1 MQKQPCFDL
10 RSVKHRVA
18 RLSVASPPCCK
29 ATQHRNNSAVT
40 VDTQKILEN
49 DRKHVF
55 HASTHL
61 KQYAAGDLPGRVV
74 TGAQGIRIRDSEGNE
89 LIDAFAGLYCVNIG
103 YGREEMAEAIYEQA
117 KKLAYYHTYVGHT
130 NEALVEL
137 SARII
142 EMAPAG
148 MSKVYYGMSGSD
160 ANETQ
165 LKLVWY
171 YNNVRNL
178 PQKKKV
184 ISRDRGYHGS
194 SIAAG
199 SMTGLPLF
207 HAHFDLPIDRIKHTV
222 APCYYR
228 REDQGMSELEF
239 SAYCAEQ
246 LEAMILA
253 EGPDTVAAMIAEPV
267 LGTGGIVPPPEGY
280 WPAIRT
286 VLDKY
291 DVLLI
296 ADEVVCGFG
305 RLGADFGSTLY
316 DMKPDLMTVAKG
328 LTSAYQPLSGVI
340 VGDKVWQVLEQGSDL
355 WGAMGHGYT
364 YSGHPIGAAAA
375 LCNLDIIA
383 REQLVDNARD
393 TGAYLQQRM
402 HEAFAQHPLVGE
414 SRGVGLLHALEFSSD
429 AGERTHFDPS
439 LKVGPQVAAACL
451 EEGLIARAMPHGDI
465 LGFAPPL
472 IVDRDDVDSIV
483 QRAKRAV
490 DSVTDK
496 LIKGGDWS
504 PR

>member
-1 MQKQPCFDL
+1 MTIDTKKLLDID
-10 RSVKHRVA
+10 
-18 RLSVASPPCCK
+18 
-29 ATQHRNNSAVT
+29 RNT
-40 VDTQKILEN
+40 
-49 DRKHVF
+49 VF

-61 KQYAAGDLPGRVV
+61 KQYAQGEVGGRII
-74 TGAQGIRIRDSEGNE
+74 TGAQGIRIQDSEGVE

-103 YGREEMAEAIYEQA
+103 YGRTEMAEAIYEQA

-130 NEALVEL
+130 NEALIEL
-137 SARII
+137 SDRII
-142 EMAPAG
+142 KMAPAG

-171 YNNVRNL
+171 YNNARGL

-194 SIAAG
+194 SIASG

-207 HAHFDLPIDRIKHTV
+207 HAHFDLPLERIKHTI
-222 APCYYR
+222 APVYYR
-228 REDQGMSELEF
+228 RPDDNMSELEF
-239 SAYCAEQ
+239 SKYCAAK
-246 LEAMILA
+246 LEEMILA
-253 EGPDTVAAMIAEPV
+253 EGPDTVAAMIGEPV

-280 WPAIRT
+280 WTEIRK

-291 DVLLI
+291 DILLI

-305 RLGADFGSTLY
+305 RLGADFGSLYY

-340 VGDKVWQVLEQGSDL
+340 VGEKVWSVLEQGTDQ
-355 WGAMGHGYT
+355 WGAIGHGYT
-364 YSGHPIGAAAA
+364 YSGHPMGAASA

-383 REQLVDNARD
+383 RENLVGNARD

-402 HEAFAQHPLVGE
+402 QQAFADHPLVGE
-414 SRGVGLLHALEFSSD
+414 SRGVGLLHALEFSSNK
-429 AGERTHFDPS
+429 ARREHFDPN
-439 LKVGPQVAAACL
+439 LKVGPQIAAACL
-451 EEGLIARAMPHGDI
+451 EQGLIARAMPHGDI

-472 IVDRDDVDSIV
+472 VVTKGEVDDIVERT
-483 QRAKRAV
+483 AKAV
-490 DSVTDK
+490 NKVTDK
-496 LIKGGDWS
+496 LVRSGEWNA
-504 PR
+504 R

>member
-1 MQKQPCFDL
+1 MTIDTKKLLEID
-10 RSVKHRVA
+10 
-18 RLSVASPPCCK
+18 
-29 ATQHRNNSAVT
+29 RNT
-40 VDTQKILEN
+40 
-49 DRKHVF
+49 VF

-61 KQYAAGDLPGRVV
+61 KQYAHGEVGGRII
-74 TGAQGIRIRDSEGNE
+74 TGAQGIRIQDSEGVE

-103 YGREEMAEAIYEQA
+103 YGRTEMAEAIYEQA

-130 NEALVEL
+130 NEALIEL
-137 SARII
+137 SDRII
-142 EMAPAG
+142 KMAPAG

-171 YNNVRNL
+171 YNNARGL

-194 SIAAG
+194 SIASG

-207 HAHFDLPIDRIKHTV
+207 HAHFDLPLERIKHTI
-222 APCYYR
+222 APVYYR
-228 REDQGMSELEF
+228 RPDDNMSELEF
-239 SAYCAEQ
+239 SRYCAAK
-246 LEAMILA
+246 LEEMILA
-253 EGPDTVAAMIAEPV
+253 EGPDTVAAMIGEPV

-280 WPAIRT
+280 WAEIRK

-291 DVLLI
+291 DILLI

-305 RLGADFGSTLY
+305 RLGADFGSLYY

-340 VGDKVWQVLEQGSDL
+340 VGEKVWKVLEQGTDQ
-355 WGAMGHGYT
+355 WGAIGHGYT
-364 YSGHPIGAAAA
+364 YSGHPMGAASA

-383 REQLVDNARD
+383 RENLVGNARD

-402 HEAFAQHPLVGE
+402 QQTFAEHPLVGE
-414 SRGVGLLHALEFSSD
+414 SRGVGLLHALEFSSNK
-429 AGERTHFDPS
+429 ARREHFDPN
-439 LKVGPQVAAACL
+439 LKVGPQIAAACL
-451 EEGLIARAMPHGDI
+451 EQGLIARAMPHGDI

-472 IVDRDDVDSIV
+472 VVTKGEVDDIVERT
-483 QRAKRAV
+483 ARAV
-490 DSVTDK
+490 NKVTDK
-496 LIKGGDWS
+496 LVRSGEWNAK
-504 PR
+504 

>member
-1 MQKQPCFDL
+1 MTIDTKKLLDID
-10 RSVKHRVA
+10 
-18 RLSVASPPCCK
+18 
-29 ATQHRNNSAVT
+29 RNT
-40 VDTQKILEN
+40 
-49 DRKHVF
+49 VF

-61 KQYAAGDLPGRVV
+61 KQYAQGEVGGRII
-74 TGAQGIRIRDSEGNE
+74 TGAQGIRIQDSEGVE

-103 YGREEMAEAIYEQA
+103 YGRTEMAEAIYEQA

-130 NEALVEL
+130 NEALIEL
-137 SARII
+137 SDRII
-142 EMAPAG
+142 KMAPAG

-171 YNNVRNL
+171 YNNARGL

-194 SIAAG
+194 SIASG

-207 HAHFDLPIDRIKHTV
+207 HAHFDLPLERIKHTI
-222 APCYYR
+222 APVYYR
-228 REDQGMSELEF
+228 RPDDNMSELEF
-239 SAYCAEQ
+239 SRYCAAK
-246 LEAMILA
+246 LEEMILA
-253 EGPDTVAAMIAEPV
+253 EGPDTVAAMIGEPV

-280 WPAIRT
+280 WAEIRK

-291 DVLLI
+291 DILLI

-305 RLGADFGSTLY
+305 RLGADFGSLYY

-340 VGDKVWQVLEQGSDL
+340 VGEKVWKVLEQGTDQ
-355 WGAMGHGYT
+355 WGAIGHGYT
-364 YSGHPIGAAAA
+364 YSGHPMGAASA

-383 REQLVDNARD
+383 RENLVGNARD

-402 HEAFAQHPLVGE
+402 QQTFAEHPLVGE
-414 SRGVGLLHALEFSSD
+414 SRGVGLLHALEFSSNK
-429 AGERTHFDPS
+429 ARREHFDPN
-439 LKVGPQVAAACL
+439 LKVGPQIAAACL
-451 EEGLIARAMPHGDI
+451 EQGLIARAMPHGDI

-472 IVDRDDVDSIV
+472 VVTKGEVDDIVERT
-483 QRAKRAV
+483 ARAV
-490 DSVTDK
+490 NKVTDK
-496 LIKGGDWS
+496 LVRSGEWNAK
-504 PR
+504 

>member
-1 MQKQPCFDL
+1 MTIDTKKLLEID
-10 RSVKHRVA
+10 
-18 RLSVASPPCCK
+18 
-29 ATQHRNNSAVT
+29 RNT
-40 VDTQKILEN
+40 
-49 DRKHVF
+49 VF

-61 KQYAAGDLPGRVV
+61 KQYAHGEVGGRII
-74 TGAQGIRIRDSEGNE
+74 TGAQGIRIQDSEGVE

-103 YGREEMAEAIYEQA
+103 YGRTEMAEAIYEQA

-130 NEALVEL
+130 NEALIEL
-137 SARII
+137 SDRII
-142 EMAPAG
+142 KMAPAG

-171 YNNVRNL
+171 YNNARGL

-194 SIAAG
+194 SIASG

-207 HAHFDLPIDRIKHTV
+207 HAHFDLPLERIKHTI
-222 APCYYR
+222 APVYYR
-228 REDQGMSELEF
+228 RPDDNMSELEF
-239 SAYCAEQ
+239 SKYCAAK
-246 LEAMILA
+246 LEEMILA
-253 EGPDTVAAMIAEPV
+253 EGPDTVAAMIGEPV

-280 WPAIRT
+280 WTEIRK

-291 DVLLI
+291 DILLI

-305 RLGADFGSTLY
+305 RLGADFGSLYY

-340 VGDKVWQVLEQGSDL
+340 VGEKVWSVLEQGTDQ
-355 WGAMGHGYT
+355 WGAIGHGYT
-364 YSGHPIGAAAA
+364 YSGHPMGAASA

-383 REQLVDNARD
+383 RENLVGNARD

-402 HEAFAQHPLVGE
+402 QQAFADHPLVGE
-414 SRGVGLLHALEFSSD
+414 SRGVGLLHALEFSSNK
-429 AGERTHFDPS
+429 AKREHFDPN
-439 LKVGPQVAAACL
+439 LKVGPQIAAACL
-451 EEGLIARAMPHGDI
+451 EQGLIARAMPHGDI

-472 IVDRDDVDSIV
+472 VVTKGEVDDIVERTL
-483 QRAKRAV
+483 RAV
-490 DSVTDK
+490 NKVTDK
-496 LIKGGDWS
+496 LISSGDWNAK
-504 PR
+504 

>member
-1 MQKQPCFDL
+1 MTIDTKKLLDID
-10 RSVKHRVA
+10 
-18 RLSVASPPCCK
+18 
-29 ATQHRNNSAVT
+29 RNT
-40 VDTQKILEN
+40 
-49 DRKHVF
+49 VF

-61 KQYAAGDLPGRVV
+61 KQYAHGEVGGRII
-74 TGAQGIRIRDSEGNE
+74 TGAQGIRIQDSEGVE

-103 YGREEMAEAIYEQA
+103 YGRTEMAEAIYEQA

-130 NEALVEL
+130 NEALIEL
-137 SARII
+137 SDRII
-142 EMAPAG
+142 KMAPAG

-171 YNNVRNL
+171 YNNARGL

-194 SIAAG
+194 SIASG

-207 HAHFDLPIDRIKHTV
+207 HAHFDLPLERIKHTI
-222 APCYYR
+222 APVYYR
-228 REDQGMSELEF
+228 RPDDNMSELEF
-239 SAYCAEQ
+239 SKYCAAK
-246 LEAMILA
+246 LEEMILA
-253 EGPDTVAAMIAEPV
+253 EGPDTVAAMIGEPV

-280 WPAIRT
+280 WTEIRK

-291 DVLLI
+291 DILLI

-305 RLGADFGSTLY
+305 RLGADFGSLYY

-340 VGDKVWQVLEQGSDL
+340 VGEKVWSVLEQGTDQ
-355 WGAMGHGYT
+355 WGAIGHGYT
-364 YSGHPIGAAAA
+364 YSGHPMGAASA

-383 REQLVDNARD
+383 RENLVGNARD

-402 HEAFAQHPLVGE
+402 QQAFADHPLVGE
-414 SRGVGLLHALEFSSD
+414 SRGVGLLHALEFSSNK
-429 AGERTHFDPS
+429 AKREHFDPN
-439 LKVGPQVAAACL
+439 LKVGPQIAAACL
-451 EEGLIARAMPHGDI
+451 EQGLIARAMPHGDI

-472 IVDRDDVDSIV
+472 VVTKGEVDDIVERTL
-483 QRAKRAV
+483 RAV
-490 DSVTDK
+490 NKVTDK
-496 LIKGGDWS
+496 LISSGDWNAK
-504 PR
+504 